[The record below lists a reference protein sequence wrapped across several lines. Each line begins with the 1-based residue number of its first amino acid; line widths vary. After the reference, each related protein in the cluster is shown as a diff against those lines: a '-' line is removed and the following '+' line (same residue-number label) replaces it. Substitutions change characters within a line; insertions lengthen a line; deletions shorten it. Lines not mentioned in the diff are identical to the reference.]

1 MHRTLTQFFSHL
13 DSLKCESENV
23 ELISLLSSVSAT
35 ISFVLLRIEHE
46 VEHR

>member
-13 DSLKCESENV
+13 DSLRCESENV
-23 ELISLLSSVSAT
+23 ELISLFSSVSA

-46 VEHR
+46 VEHQ